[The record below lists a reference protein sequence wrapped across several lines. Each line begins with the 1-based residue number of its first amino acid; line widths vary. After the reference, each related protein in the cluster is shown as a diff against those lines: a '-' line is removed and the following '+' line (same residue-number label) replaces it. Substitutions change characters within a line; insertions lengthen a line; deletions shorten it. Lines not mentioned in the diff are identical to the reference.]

1 MAANLRSYIVAIS
14 IYAALSFVAAAQEP
28 VSICR
33 HITAAGNISINQPE
47 ALARLLEYVPVSE
60 SASADETESQHASAA
75 TRTGYRV
82 QVFDDNNPRTARS
95 NAEATHRRL
104 SAEFPEMRSY
114 ISFNSPYWRV
124 KAGDFRTRAEAEAAM
139 AEIQHVFPALA
150 GYIRVVRDKI
160 NVND

>member
-1 MAANLRSYIVAIS
+1 MAATLRTFFVAITL
-14 IYAALSFVAAAQEP
+14 AASLSLAAAAQEP

-33 HITAAGNISINQPE
+33 HISAAGNISINQPE
-47 ALARLLEYVPVSE
+47 ALARLLEYVPTGE
-60 SASADETESQHASAA
+60 TAEAGETELQHGSAA
-75 TRTGYRV
+75 TRTGYRI

-104 SAEFPEMRSY
+104 SAEFPDMRSY